1 MTENLKS
8 ARSAKIGKVFKIAR
22 KELGLSKAEAS
33 NNAFMNIRYINAIES
48 GDYSIFP
55 SEVFARAY
63 FIKYQDFLSIECEF
77 PPLYENNSRQ
87 DKIVSKSIAE
97 INPSLIPIL
106 KVAGVVAVIIFVA
119 AYLFIIFSKETKSND
134 PSTFREILSN
144 NELSKIDEA
153 DDFNNLIET
162 PANIIEEKPLI
173 NSNKIVFSFFDE
185 CWIEIYSYDEL
196 IINKLFKYG
205 DSFEVEIKRPF
216 KIVVGNAEA
225 VEATYNGNNID
236 FITNANRLNVGTI
249 TFNNEQ
255 LD

>member
-1 MTENLKS
+1 MIGNLKS
-8 ARSAKIGKVFKIAR
+8 ARSAKIGKVFKVAR
-22 KELGLSKAEAS
+22 KELGLSKAEVS
-33 NNAFMNIRYINAIES
+33 NSAFMNIRYINAIES

-63 FIKYQDFLSIECEF
+63 FFKYQDFLSIECEF
-77 PPLYENNSRQ
+77 PPLYENNNRQ
-87 DKIVSKSIAE
+87 YKIVNKSIAE

-106 KVAGVVAVIIFVA
+106 KAAGAIAVIIFVA
-119 AYLFIIFSKETKSND
+119 VYLFIIFSKETKSND
-134 PSTFREILSN
+134 PSTFRETLSN

-153 DDFNNLIET
+153 DDLNNLIEI

-173 NSNKIVFSFFDE
+173 NSNKIVFSFVDE
-185 CWIEIYSYDEL
+185 CWIEIYSNDEL

-249 TFNNEQ
+249 TFNNE
-255 LD
+255 

>member
-8 ARSAKIGKVFKIAR
+8 ARSAKIGKVFKVAR
-22 KELGLSKAEAS
+22 KELGLSKAEVS
-33 NNAFMNIRYINAIES
+33 NSAFMNIRYINAIES

-63 FIKYQDFLSIECEF
+63 FFKYQDFLSIECEF
-77 PPLYENNSRQ
+77 PPLYENNRQ
-87 DKIVSKSIAE
+87 YKIVNKSIAE

-106 KVAGVVAVIIFVA
+106 KAAGAIAVIIFVA
-119 AYLFIIFSKETKSND
+119 VYLFIIFSKETKSND
-134 PSTFREILSN
+134 PSTFRETLSN

-153 DDFNNLIET
+153 DDLNNLIEI

-173 NSNKIVFSFFDE
+173 NSNKIVFSFVDE
-185 CWIEIYSYDEL
+185 CWIEIYSNDEL

-236 FITNANRLNVGTI
+236 FITNANRLSVGTI
-249 TFNNEQ
+249 TFNNE
-255 LD
+255 